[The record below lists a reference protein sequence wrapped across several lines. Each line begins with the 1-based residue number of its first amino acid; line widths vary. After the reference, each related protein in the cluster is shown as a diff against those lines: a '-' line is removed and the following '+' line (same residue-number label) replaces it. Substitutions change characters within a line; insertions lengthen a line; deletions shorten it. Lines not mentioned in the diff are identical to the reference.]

1 MTDTATA
8 SNVMSDIR
16 LHTDTVNDPHITD
29 AFVLS
34 LVDKSYNKLYKQ
46 IALQYAGFFD
56 TESTSTT
63 LAVGIRTYA
72 LPSDFL
78 HLRGVDIVLGG
89 NRVRLR
95 RFAFGD
101 RDRITSDP
109 RFVPF
114 YRYDRASKYQ
124 YMVQGNNLRIEPVPD
139 STEGLVQTYVPR
151 PTRITSSGTT
161 FDVIAGFEDFIVYDA
176 SILVLQKQERDPSV
190 MIQMRSD
197 ALATITD
204 VCSSRETD
212 EPIQVR
218 DDYFSHGALRW

>member
-16 LHTDTVNDPHITD
+16 LQTDTVNDPHITD

-46 IALQYAGFFD
+46 ISLQFAGFFD
-56 TESTSTT
+56 TENTSTT
-63 LAVGIRTYA
+63 LAVGTRAYA

-78 HLRGVDIVLGG
+78 HLRGVDILIGSD
-89 NRVRLR
+89 RVRMQ

-101 RDRITSDP
+101 RDRISNDP
-109 RFVPF
+109 RFIPF
-114 YRYDRASKYQ
+114 YRYDRAQKYR
-124 YMVQGNNLRIEPVPD
+124 YMVQKNNLRIEPVPD
-139 STEGLVQTYVPR
+139 STESLVLTYVPR
-151 PTRITSSGTT
+151 PTRITSSSDT

-176 SILVLQKQERDPSV
+176 SISVLQKQERDPAV
-190 MIQMRSD
+190 FMQLRAD
-197 ALATITD
+197 ALSTITNL
-204 VCSSRETD
+204 CSSRETN

-218 DDYFSHGALRW
+218 DDYFAQGVLRW